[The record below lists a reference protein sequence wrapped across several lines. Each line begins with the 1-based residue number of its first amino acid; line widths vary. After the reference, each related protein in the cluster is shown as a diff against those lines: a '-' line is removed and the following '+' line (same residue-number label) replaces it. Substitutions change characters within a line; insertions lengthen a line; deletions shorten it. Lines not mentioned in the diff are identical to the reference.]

1 MMKIKTEIINKVLVV
16 TCEGS
21 RFDASFAQ
29 GFVKSMQNYIQKGY
43 LDIVL
48 DLSSVEFV
56 DSTGLGAIVRCLKEL
71 NGRGHLVLCG
81 VNVMVLSLFKMTRL
95 ENVFLQAADRSEAFR
110 RLDLEKKKRVTSP
123 APSPASPK
131 SKGFDEALLS
141 SLSMEG
147 GGPVRETGSK
157 ERRKYRRIDHK
168 HILNEDIIFN
178 CTNQVTGKRST
189 TIVLDISA
197 GGVLMV
203 SHASCTI
210 GDELILEGSIGINFK
225 FRERA
230 VIRNCRQGKYG
241 IEFIK
246 PSEKTTSFLQQ
257 LTGAVMMGNV

>member
-1 MMKIKTEIINKVLVV
+1 MKIKTEIINKILVV

-29 GFVKSMQNYIQKGY
+29 DFVKSMQYYIQKGC

-81 VNVMVLSLFKMTRL
+81 VNVMVLSLFKMTHL
-95 ENVFLQAADRSEAFR
+95 DNVFIQAADRSEAFR
-110 RLDLEKKKRVTSP
+110 RLDSEKKKRVRS
-123 APSPASPK
+123 PSPLPASSR
-131 SKGFDEALLS
+131 SKGFDEALLA

-147 GGPVRETGSK
+147 DGPVRGRRSR
-157 ERRKYRRIDHK
+157 ERRKYQRIDHK
-168 HILNEDIIFN
+168 QILNEDIIFN
-178 CTNQVTGKRST
+178 CINQVTGQESA

-203 SHASCTI
+203 SHSSCSV
-210 GDELILEGSIGINFK
+210 GDELILEGRIGTNFK

-241 IEFIK
+241 IEFVK

-257 LTGAVMMGNV
+257 LTGAVMMGNI